1 MGLLDYSGGWS
12 ATMASLLLVSIGL
25 VLFFV
30 LVLHICLRY
39 GRQDARALW
48 DSSVELARKSPLGRW
63 RY

>member
-1 MGLLDYSGGWS
+1 
-12 ATMASLLLVSIGL
+12 MASALLVSIGL
-25 VLFFV
+25 VLFFA